1 MADTKRKRS
10 LRESTTRSTAKR
22 QEAAKGVPAKSET
35 PVEPSRPATPEPE
48 VEEVPTS
55 FEAHG
60 PLPTSSQLQEPEAL
74 PGKEWKS
81 ISESAVLQTAFDR
94 SRDVWLSGKMFD
106 RYWTKPTKRKVVD
119 LSNPPKDS
127 MVKIGECMISIH
139 PHVFE
144 AKLYTVRD
152 REKERQRDLEFLHQ
166 QDQYQA
172 QLAQMPKVPVTKP
185 LIAKPTPTKVAIPQS
200 VAADQ
205 SNLNGQKPGHPGSP
219 RNPNESGHLAWRVD
233 PKGSGQAN
241 GNGHSRPVQTG
252 VSGSPTNGSP
262 PPPLSTARPS
272 QSNSGP
278 DPVIQL
284 LATRASNDPNLKALM
299 RVVAAGQ
306 ANKEQLAAFQAHID
320 ELTPLARASAAAKAQ
335 RAALGPPT
343 PSSTP
348 QSPSASSPTT
358 GAQTAPRPTYQPIQ
372 PAGPVPARSPENGQT
387 VIPRQTVTVLPK
399 PKQLS
404 VADRKHLD
412 IKDVVFEFSIAT
424 IGDRYYI
431 PRKSILEY
439 RQKGTQLLVSYLYIS
454 EVDKTFQPITIT
466 INAPTPRTL
475 EPISRV
481 VEPKETV
488 QAYMKDIMSRYSR
501 ANHGYLLMRLKR
513 DEAEILAAQEAE
525 ARRLKEEEE
534 IKKRL
539 AKAATE
545 AAAAEEMMYKDLL
558 KREIPKPATSIVKSK
573 KKSHLTLD
581 DGVIALDLP
590 KPKLK
595 TKYSRKGRIADPS
608 KNCHLCGTNKTS
620 LWRRAEIDGETVVV
634 CNACGIK
641 WKTNQD
647 KKERGET
654 PLEYGPK
661 MVRIKKEGAIRTG
674 KTAVKTG
681 RLMQA
686 MMESVIRVEPGELS
700 DTIVLSGMHQLTPE
714 ASTQHP
720 QTTPVEVMVQDQE
733 TT

>member
-1 MADTKRKRS
+1 MADAKRKRS

-22 QEAAKGVPAKSET
+22 QEAAKGVPAKSAT
-35 PVEPSRPATPEPE
+35 PVEPSRPPTPEPE

-55 FEAHG
+55 FEPHG
-60 PLPTSSQLQEPEAL
+60 PLPTSNQLQEPETL
-74 PGKEWKS
+74 PGREWKS

-94 SRDVWLSGKMFD
+94 SRDVWLSGKMFE
-106 RYWTKPTKRKVVD
+106 RYWTKPTKRKLVD
-119 LSNPPKDS
+119 PLNPPKDS

-152 REKERQRDLEFLHQ
+152 REKERQRDLEFLQQ

-172 QLAQMPKVPVTKP
+172 QLAQMPKLPATKP
-185 LIAKPTPTKVAIPQS
+185 LAAKPAGTKLAMPQQA
-200 VAADQ
+200 VTDQ
-205 SNLNGQKPGHPGSP
+205 SNLHGQKPLHPGSP
-219 RNPNESGHLAWRVD
+219 RNSNEPGHVAWRID
-233 PKGSGQAN
+233 SKGNGQAN
-241 GNGHSRPVQTG
+241 GNGNVRPAQVG
-252 VSGSPTNGSP
+252 NPGSPTIASP
-262 PPPLSTARPS
+262 PSTPTAARPQ

-335 RAALGPPT
+335 RAALGPLT
-343 PSSTP
+343 PSNTP
-348 QSPSASSPTT
+348 QGPSALSPT
-358 GAQTAPRPTYQPIQ
+358 AAAPAAPRPTYQPIQ

-454 EVDKTFQPITIT
+454 EADQTFQPITIT
-466 INAPTPRTL
+466 INAPTPKTL

-481 VEPKETV
+481 VEPKEAV
-488 QAYMKDIMSRYSR
+488 QAYMKDVMSRLTR

-525 ARRLKEEEE
+525 ARRVKEEEE

-545 AAAAEEMMYKDLL
+545 AAAAEETMYKDLL

-573 KKSHLTLD
+573 KKSVSTLR
-581 DGVIALDLP
+581 A
-590 KPKLK
+590 
-595 TKYSRKGRIADPS
+595 SRVGKSRS
-608 KNCHLCGTNKTS
+608 S
-620 LWRRAEIDGETVVV
+620 LLRR
-634 CNACGIK
+634 
-641 WKTNQD
+641 
-647 KKERGET
+647 
-654 PLEYGPK
+654 
-661 MVRIKKEGAIRTG
+661 
-674 KTAVKTG
+674 
-681 RLMQA
+681 
-686 MMESVIRVEPGELS
+686 
-700 DTIVLSGMHQLTPE
+700 
-714 ASTQHP
+714 
-720 QTTPVEVMVQDQE
+720 
-733 TT
+733 

>member
-1 MADTKRKRS
+1 MPMFVLCPVLHDDNIINRNFELKPFHASITIAPSTSPASGRQRQHLPSDNIAERISSIGLEAIKCYGTSIDKGPSLDLGTEMADTKRKRS

-22 QEAAKGVPAKSET
+22 QEAAKGVPAKSVT

-60 PLPTSSQLQEPEAL
+60 PLPTSIQLQEPETL
-74 PGKEWKS
+74 PGREWKT

-94 SRDVWLSGKMFD
+94 SRDVWLSGKMFE
-106 RYWTKPTKRKVVD
+106 RYWTKPTKKKVVD

-152 REKERQRDLEFLHQ
+152 REKERQRDLEFLQQ

-172 QLAQMPKVPVTKP
+172 QLAQMPKLPAVKPLAVKPVVTK
-185 LIAKPTPTKVAIPQS
+185 
-200 VAADQ
+200 AALSHPAVGDQ
-205 SNLNGQKPGHPGSP
+205 SSLNGQKPLHPGSP
-219 RNPNESGHLAWRVD
+219 RNPNESGHLAWRLD
-233 PKGSGQAN
+233 SKGNGQAN
-241 GNGHSRPVQTG
+241 GNGHARPAQAAG
-252 VSGSPTNGSP
+252 PGSPTSAP
-262 PPPLSTARPS
+262 PTPLSTARPS

-335 RAALGPPT
+335 RAALGPLT

-348 QSPSASSPTT
+348 QSPSASSPTS

-454 EVDKTFQPITIT
+454 ETDQTFQPITIT
-466 INAPTPRTL
+466 INAPTPKTL

-481 VEPKETV
+481 VEPKEAV
-488 QAYMKDIMSRYSR
+488 QAYMKDIMSRFTR

-545 AAAAEEMMYKDLL
+545 AAAAEETMYKDLL

-573 KKSHLTLD
+573 KKSVSTLR
-581 DGVIALDLP
+581 A
-590 KPKLK
+590 
-595 TKYSRKGRIADPS
+595 SRVGKSRS
-608 KNCHLCGTNKTS
+608 S
-620 LWRRAEIDGETVVV
+620 LLRR
-634 CNACGIK
+634 
-641 WKTNQD
+641 
-647 KKERGET
+647 
-654 PLEYGPK
+654 
-661 MVRIKKEGAIRTG
+661 
-674 KTAVKTG
+674 
-681 RLMQA
+681 
-686 MMESVIRVEPGELS
+686 
-700 DTIVLSGMHQLTPE
+700 
-714 ASTQHP
+714 
-720 QTTPVEVMVQDQE
+720 
-733 TT
+733 

>member
-35 PVEPSRPATPEPE
+35 PVEPSRPTTPEPE

-60 PLPTSSQLQEPEAL
+60 PLPTSSQLQEPETL

-172 QLAQMPKVPVTKP
+172 QLAQMPKAPVTKP
-185 LIAKPTPTKVAIPQS
+185 LIAKPTPTKVAIPQP

-241 GNGHSRPVQTG
+241 GNGHPRPVQTG

-488 QAYMKDIMSRYSR
+488 QAYMKDVMSRYSR

-573 KKSHLTLD
+573 KKSVSTLR
-581 DGVIALDLP
+581 A
-590 KPKLK
+590 
-595 TKYSRKGRIADPS
+595 SRVGKSRS
-608 KNCHLCGTNKTS
+608 S
-620 LWRRAEIDGETVVV
+620 LLRR
-634 CNACGIK
+634 
-641 WKTNQD
+641 
-647 KKERGET
+647 
-654 PLEYGPK
+654 
-661 MVRIKKEGAIRTG
+661 
-674 KTAVKTG
+674 
-681 RLMQA
+681 
-686 MMESVIRVEPGELS
+686 
-700 DTIVLSGMHQLTPE
+700 
-714 ASTQHP
+714 
-720 QTTPVEVMVQDQE
+720 
-733 TT
+733 

>member
-10 LRESTTRSTAKR
+10 LRESTTRGTAKR
-22 QEAAKGVPAKSET
+22 QEAAKGVPAKSAT

-60 PLPTSSQLQEPEAL
+60 PLPTSSQLQEPETL
-74 PGKEWKS
+74 PGREWKT

-106 RYWTKPTKRKVVD
+106 RYWTKPTKKKVVD

-172 QLAQMPKVPVTKP
+172 QLAQMPKLPVTKP
-185 LIAKPTPTKVAIPQS
+185 LAAKPTPTKVATPQPT
-200 VAADQ
+200 VADQ
-205 SNLNGQKPGHPGSP
+205 SNLNGQKLLHPGSP
-219 RNPNESGHLAWRVD
+219 RNPNEPGHLAWRID
-233 PKGSGQAN
+233 SKGNGQAN
-241 GNGHSRPVQTG
+241 GNGHPRLAQAG
-252 VSGSPTNGSP
+252 GSGSLTNTSP
-262 PPPLSTARPS
+262 PPPLSAARPS

-335 RAALGPPT
+335 RAALGPLT
-343 PSSTP
+343 PSSPP

-454 EVDKTFQPITIT
+454 EADQTFQPITIT
-466 INAPTPRTL
+466 INTPTPKTL

-481 VEPKETV
+481 VEPKEAV
-488 QAYMKDIMSRYSR
+488 QAYMKDVMSRYTR

-513 DEAEILAAQEAE
+513 DDAEILAAQEAE

-545 AAAAEEMMYKDLL
+545 AAAAEETMYKDLL

-573 KKSHLTLD
+573 KKSVSTLR
-581 DGVIALDLP
+581 A
-590 KPKLK
+590 
-595 TKYSRKGRIADPS
+595 SRVGKSRS
-608 KNCHLCGTNKTS
+608 S
-620 LWRRAEIDGETVVV
+620 LLRR
-634 CNACGIK
+634 
-641 WKTNQD
+641 
-647 KKERGET
+647 
-654 PLEYGPK
+654 
-661 MVRIKKEGAIRTG
+661 
-674 KTAVKTG
+674 
-681 RLMQA
+681 
-686 MMESVIRVEPGELS
+686 
-700 DTIVLSGMHQLTPE
+700 
-714 ASTQHP
+714 
-720 QTTPVEVMVQDQE
+720 
-733 TT
+733 

>member
-1 MADTKRKRS
+1 MADIKRKRS
-10 LRESTTRSTAKR
+10 LRESTTRSTSASKR
-22 QEAAKGVPAKSET
+22 QETAKGVPAKSAT

-48 VEEVPTS
+48 VEEIPTS

-60 PLPTSSQLQEPEAL
+60 PLPTTSQLQQPETL
-74 PGKEWKS
+74 PGREWKT

-106 RYWTKPTKRKVVD
+106 RYWTKPTKRKLVD
-119 LSNPPKDS
+119 PSNPPKDS

-152 REKERQRDLEFLHQ
+152 REKERQRDLEFLQQ

-172 QLAQMPKVPVTKP
+172 QLAQMPKLPTTKP
-185 LIAKPTPTKVAIPQS
+185 LAAKLTPMKPATPQPPTG
-200 VAADQ
+200 DQ
-205 SNLNGQKPGHPGSP
+205 SNLN
-219 RNPNESGHLAWRVD
+219 AWRID
-233 PKGSGQAN
+233 TKGNGQAN
-241 GNGHSRPVQTG
+241 GHGHSRPAHAG
-252 VSGSPTNGSP
+252 GPGSPNSASP
-262 PPPLSTARPS
+262 PPSARPS
-272 QSNSGP
+272 QTNSGP

-284 LATRASNDPNLKALM
+284 LATRASSDPNLKALM

-335 RAALGPPT
+335 RAALGPLT

-348 QSPSASSPTT
+348 QSPSVSSPPP
-358 GAQTAPRPTYQPIQ
+358 GAPTAPRPTYQPIQ

-387 VIPRQTVTVLPK
+387 VIPRQSVTVLPK

-454 EVDKTFQPITIT
+454 EVDQTFQPITLT
-466 INAPTPRTL
+466 INAPTSKTL

-481 VEPKETV
+481 VEPKEAV
-488 QAYMKDIMSRYSR
+488 QAHMKDVMSRFTR

-513 DEAEILAAQEAE
+513 DGAEILAAEEAE
-525 ARRLKEEEE
+525 ARKLKEEEE

-558 KREIPKPATSIVKSK
+558 KREPPKPATSIVKSK
-573 KKSHLTLD
+573 KKSVSTLR
-581 DGVIALDLP
+581 A
-590 KPKLK
+590 
-595 TKYSRKGRIADPS
+595 SRVGKSRS
-608 KNCHLCGTNKTS
+608 S
-620 LWRRAEIDGETVVV
+620 LLRR
-634 CNACGIK
+634 
-641 WKTNQD
+641 
-647 KKERGET
+647 
-654 PLEYGPK
+654 
-661 MVRIKKEGAIRTG
+661 
-674 KTAVKTG
+674 
-681 RLMQA
+681 
-686 MMESVIRVEPGELS
+686 
-700 DTIVLSGMHQLTPE
+700 
-714 ASTQHP
+714 
-720 QTTPVEVMVQDQE
+720 
-733 TT
+733 

>member
-35 PVEPSRPATPEPE
+35 PVEPSRPTTPEPE

-60 PLPTSSQLQEPEAL
+60 PLPTSSQLQEPETL

-172 QLAQMPKVPVTKP
+172 QLAQMPKAPVTKP

-358 GAQTAPRPTYQPIQ
+358 GAQTAPRPTYQAIQ

-488 QAYMKDIMSRYSR
+488 QAYMKDVMSRYSR

-573 KKSHLTLD
+573 KKSVSTLR
-581 DGVIALDLP
+581 A
-590 KPKLK
+590 
-595 TKYSRKGRIADPS
+595 SRVGKSRS
-608 KNCHLCGTNKTS
+608 S
-620 LWRRAEIDGETVVV
+620 LLRR
-634 CNACGIK
+634 
-641 WKTNQD
+641 
-647 KKERGET
+647 
-654 PLEYGPK
+654 
-661 MVRIKKEGAIRTG
+661 
-674 KTAVKTG
+674 
-681 RLMQA
+681 
-686 MMESVIRVEPGELS
+686 
-700 DTIVLSGMHQLTPE
+700 
-714 ASTQHP
+714 
-720 QTTPVEVMVQDQE
+720 
-733 TT
+733 